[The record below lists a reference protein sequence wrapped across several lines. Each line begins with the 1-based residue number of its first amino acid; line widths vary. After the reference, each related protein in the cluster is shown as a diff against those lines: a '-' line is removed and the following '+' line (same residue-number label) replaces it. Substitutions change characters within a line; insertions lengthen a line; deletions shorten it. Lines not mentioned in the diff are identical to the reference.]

1 MTESLEMMKN
11 RENKYRCVRV
21 CDTQPCLAGSAARM
35 SLSLGGGPGFSKRKV
50 KDSEAKAPAEEVR

>member
-1 MTESLEMMKN
+1 M
-11 RENKYRCVRV
+11 RACV